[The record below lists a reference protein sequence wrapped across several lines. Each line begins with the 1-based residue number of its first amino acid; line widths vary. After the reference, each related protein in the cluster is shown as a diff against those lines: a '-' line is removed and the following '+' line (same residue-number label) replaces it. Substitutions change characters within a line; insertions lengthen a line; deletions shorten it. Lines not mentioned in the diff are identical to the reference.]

1 MRFCNSS
8 TFAQKIFKGRG
19 WDFIWSFGKVMRTY
33 SMKMVL
39 VASMIRSGLCIIYAF
54 FDYFSPKSFFIK
66 NYFLIAATN
75 WLTGVCCILV
85 LFILL
90 IEPSFLGYCRFSII
104 LNSANHQKDLKL
116 PFFLYFNES
125 LEKCSVWLQ
134 VGVKPLLFWVF

>member
-1 MRFCNSS
+1 MIMHNLCVFCTSS
-8 TFAQKIFKGRG
+8 IFAQKIFKGRG

-33 SMKMVL
+33 SMKVVL
-39 VASMIRSGLCIIYAF
+39 VASIIRSRLCMIYAF
-54 FDYFSPKSFFIK
+54 FGYFFPLQQI
-66 NYFLIAATN
+66 

-116 PFFLYFNES
+116 PFFYISMSLWKNAQFDFKLVWNLYFFEY
-125 LEKCSVWLQ
+125 
-134 VGVKPLLFWVF
+134 FRI